1 MGLYKKIA
9 NHFLKRVSDEE
20 LSELISKFGTT
31 KSLLPETLLREI
43 DVHGQ
48 KFQVSHHW
56 FWDQYDES
64 GWEPNTYSTLK
75 KYLNEE
81 TKFVDIGA
89 WVGLTSMWANT
100 LGVKQVYAIEAN
112 PKSYELLLRT
122 INNNTNLLSTVEL
135 TNVCITDKDE
145 EFVRFGRDLSS
156 ASRLDI
162 TGEYQVKTSRL
173 KTYIDQRAL
182 KENLFIK
189 VDIEGAELLIL
200 QDLHEILCG
209 RNKAF
214 MALHPT
220 FWSDKQS
227 GHDLILDFLK
237 DFSVYNDEGV
247 ILDLDELSAM
257 ILTKDEYPSWGTPHG
272 NFFEILIESKDH

>member
-81 TKFVDIGA
+81 TIFVDIGA
-89 WVGLTSMWANT
+89 WVGLTSMSANT

-145 EFVRFGRDLSS
+145 EFFRFGRALSS
-156 ASRLDI
+156 TSKLDV
-162 TGEYQVKTSRL
+162 TGEFQVKTSRL

-189 VDIEGAELLIL
+189 VDIERAELLIL
-200 QDLHEILCG
+200 QDLHEILSR

-220 FWSDKQS
+220 FWSDKKS
-227 GHDLILDFLK
+227 GHDLILYFLK

-247 ILDLDELSAM
+247 ILDLEELSAM
-257 ILTKDEYPSWGTPHG
+257 ILTKDEYPFWGKLYG